1 MPYSFGGAHLAL
13 SNLLCLVGAV
23 LGGAGAWA
31 LKRYGTDLF
40 HSDKGA
46 PDWLVGALR
55 PSTITKAQQHVGDL
69 VVQCMPDGVT
79 LLAHGSAAFANLRML
94 WWYSAY
100 EHETGHNMTS
110 P

>member
-40 HSDKGA
+40 ESNKGA
-46 PDWLVGALR
+46 PDWLVCALR
-55 PSTITKAQQHVGDL
+55 LSTIIKAKRRAGD
-69 VVQCMPDGVT
+69 VC
-79 LLAHGSAAFANLRML
+79 AIA
-94 WWYSAY
+94 
-100 EHETGHNMTS
+100 TGDN
-110 P
+110 